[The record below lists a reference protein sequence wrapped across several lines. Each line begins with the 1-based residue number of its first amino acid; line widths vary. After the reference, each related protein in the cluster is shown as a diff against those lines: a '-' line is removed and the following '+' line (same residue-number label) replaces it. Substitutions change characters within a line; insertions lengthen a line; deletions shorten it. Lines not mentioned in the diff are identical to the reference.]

1 MTIQTLNLTPP
12 LYEYLLSVSLKE
24 ASILKEIREKS
35 STHPLGK
42 MQIAPE
48 QAQFISLLIKLL
60 GVKKI
65 LEIGVFLGYSSTA
78 MALALPEDGQ
88 LIACEN
94 NPEFAEIARQHW
106 QKASLEDKII
116 LRLDSAL
123 DTLEALK
130 EEGYNEEFDLI
141 FIDADKSNYYN
152 YYEKSLDLL
161 RKGGLII
168 IDNVLWHG
176 RVANPEINDNRT
188 KRMREF
194 NRRLFED
201 ERIELS
207 LLPIGDGLTLVRKI

>member
-1 MTIQTLNLTPP
+1 MTIQTLNLTPQ
-12 LYEYLLSVSLKE
+12 LHEYLLSVSVKE
-24 ASILKEIREKS
+24 APILKEIRDKS
-35 STHPLGK
+35 ANHPLGK

-48 QAQFISLLIKLL
+48 QAQFLQLLIKLI
-60 GVKKI
+60 GAKTI
-65 LEIGVFLGYSSTA
+65 LEIGVFLGYSSSA
-78 MALALPEDGQ
+78 IALSLPEDGK

-106 QKASLEDKII
+106 EKAKLEDKIN
-116 LRLDSAL
+116 LRLGSAL

-130 EEGYNEEFDLI
+130 EEGYKEYFDFI

-161 RKGGLII
+161 RKGGLMV

-176 RVANPEINDNRT
+176 RVADPEINDNRT

-194 NRRLFED
+194 NRKLFED

-207 LLPIGDGLTLVRKI
+207 LLPIGDGLTLARKI

>member
-1 MTIQTLNLTPP
+1 MTIQTLNLTPQ
-12 LYEYLLSVSLKE
+12 LYEYLLSVSVKE
-24 ASILKEIREKS
+24 APILKEIRDKS
-35 STHPLGK
+35 ATHPLGK

-48 QAQFISLLIKLL
+48 QAQFLQLLIKLI
-60 GVKKI
+60 GAKTI
-65 LEIGVFLGYSSTA
+65 LEIGVFFGYSSSA
-78 MALALPEDGQ
+78 IALSLPEDGK

-106 QKASLEDKII
+106 QKAQLEEKIS
-116 LRLDSAL
+116 LRLGSAL

-130 EEGYNEEFDLI
+130 EEGYKEYFDFI

-161 RKGGLII
+161 KKGGLMA

-176 RVANPEINDNRT
+176 RVADPEINDNRT

-194 NRRLFED
+194 NRKLFED

-207 LLPIGDGLTLVRKI
+207 LLPIGDGLTLVRKK